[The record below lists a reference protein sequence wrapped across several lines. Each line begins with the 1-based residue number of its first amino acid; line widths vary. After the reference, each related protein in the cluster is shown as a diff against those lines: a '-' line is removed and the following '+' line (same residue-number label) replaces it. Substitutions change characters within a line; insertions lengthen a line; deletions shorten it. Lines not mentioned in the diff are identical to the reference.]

1 MYRSSGSSTA
11 VCGLVFSAG
20 GAAVLEAQFSAGRI
34 GCSSHEADAAAGRIG
49 CSSHEDAAGRM
60 GRSSGLEPAAV

>member
-1 MYRSSGSSTA
+1 MYRSSGRSTA

-34 GCSSHEADAAAGRIG
+34 GCSSHEADAAGRIG
-49 CSSHEDAAGRM
+49 RSSHEDAAGRI
-60 GRSSGLEPAAV
+60 GRSSGLVAAAV